1 LIIIDYYIPLSVL
14 KLNYD
19 MIVQRLKRDISTD
32 MELAE
37 KYYSILSAI
46 NNLHLTEREIQLI
59 AFTAIKGNITFA
71 NVREEFCKTYKS
83 TSPTINN
90 IVSKLKKIGVFVKEN
105 GKVKVNP
112 IISIDFKKDIT
123 LDIRLVHEEAN
134 INVGEGMDNQENG
147 NQPSDI
153 RENN

>member
-1 LIIIDYYIPLSVL
+1 
-14 KLNYD
+14 
-19 MIVQRLKRDISTD
+19 MIVQRLKLDVSTD

-90 IVSKLKKIGVFVKEN
+90 IVSKLKKIGIFIKESV
-105 GKVKVNP
+105 KVKVNP
-112 IISIDFKKDIT
+112 IISIDFKKDLT
-123 LDIRLVHEEAN
+123 LDIKLVHEEAN
-134 INVGEGMDNQENG
+134 VNVSEGVDHQEDG
-147 NQPSDI
+147 N
-153 RENN
+153 

>member
-1 LIIIDYYIPLSVL
+1 
-14 KLNYD
+14 
-19 MIVQRLKRDISTD
+19 MIVQRLKLDVSTD

-59 AFTAIKGNITFA
+59 AFTAIKGNITYA

-90 IVSKLKKIGVFVKEN
+90 IVSKLKKIGVFIKEN

-112 IISIDFKKDIT
+112 IISIDLT
-123 LDIRLVHEEAN
+123 LDIKLIHEEAN
-134 INVGEGMDNQENG
+134 INVGEGVDYQENG

-153 RENN
+153 

>member
-1 LIIIDYYIPLSVL
+1 
-14 KLNYD
+14 
-19 MIVQRLKRDISTD
+19 MIVQKLKRDVSTD

-90 IVSKLKKIGVFVKEN
+90 IVSKLKKIGIFIKES

-112 IISIDFKKDIT
+112 IISIDFKKDLT
-123 LDIRLVHEEAN
+123 LDIKLVHEEATV
-134 INVGEGMDNQENG
+134 NVSEGVDHQEDG
-147 NQPSDI
+147 N
-153 RENN
+153 

>member
-1 LIIIDYYIPLSVL
+1 
-14 KLNYD
+14 
-19 MIVQRLKRDISTD
+19 MIVQRLKLDVSTD

-59 AFTAIKGNITFA
+59 AFTAIKGNITYA

-90 IVSKLKKIGVFVKEN
+90 IVSKLKKIGVFIKEN

-134 INVGEGMDNQENG
+134 INVGEGVDYQENG

-153 RENN
+153 REDN